1 MMVSTTGDL
10 ELTDIGYL
18 EAGEYRCRAT
28 NTIGGAER
36 STESEVITV
45 KVGGASLDLTGHV
58 VMLQVSGPP
67 RLYGPVS
74 HSVHV
79 GDSAVLEMRL
89 CSDPAPLANTWQW
102 EGGVVLPAGASL
114 DSRSVQGQG
123 RIMCTSELFRFR
135 AELESSP
142 DLDKCFTARLTVQGA
157 EAGDSRQY
165 IVRYINT
172 VRV

>member
-1 MMVSTTGDL
+1 MS
-10 ELTDIGYL
+10 
-18 EAGEYRCRAT
+18 
-28 NTIGGAER
+28 
-36 STESEVITV
+36 
-45 KVGGASLDLTGHV
+45 
-58 VMLQVSGPP
+58 QVSGPP

-89 CSDPAPLANTWQW
+89 CSDPPPLTNTWQW

-114 DSRSVQGQG
+114 DTRSVVN
-123 RIMCTSELFRFR
+123 MCPVCHHQPLIRFR

-142 DLDKCFTARLTVQGA
+142 DLDKCFTARLTVEGA

-165 IVRYINT
+165 IVR
-172 VRV
+172 